1 MTISVDRAGLWDAEA
16 LADVAA
22 VTFPLACPPHAT
34 QEDIEAF
41 IDDVL
46 SAEKFSEY
54 LTDPARTVL
63 EATAG
68 GEIVGYVMLVEGM
81 PDDHDIR
88 SAVSLQPTM
97 EISKLYVLPD
107 RHGSGVA
114 AALMEAAV
122 KYARDADC
130 TGVWLG
136 VNQENV
142 RAQKFYI
149 KHGFEKVG
157 TKTFRVGSRT
167 HHDFVMQ
174 RGL

>member
-34 QEDIEAF
+34 QEDIAAF
-41 IDDVL
+41 VDEVL
-46 SAEKFSEY
+46 SAERFSEY

-68 GEIVGYVMLVEGM
+68 GEVVGYVMLVEGM

-107 RHGSGVA
+107 RHGSGVS
-114 AALMEAAV
+114 AALMEAAIAH
-122 KYARDADC
+122 AREAGC
-130 TGVWLG
+130 AGVWLG

-142 RAQKFYI
+142 RAQKFYA
-149 KHGFEKVG
+149 KNGFEKVG
-157 TKTFRVGSRT
+157 TKTFRVGNQI

-174 RGL
+174 RSL